1 MESDNKLF
9 LLDAYA
15 LIYRAYYAFIKNPR
29 INSKGFNTSAIL
41 GFVNTLEEV
50 LKKENPT
57 HIGVAF
63 DPSGPTF
70 RHEADA
76 NYKATRKGMPEELAQ
91 QMPVMKQVLAAMS
104 VPCYELAGY
113 EADDL
118 IGTISRKCQAAGWDC
133 VIVTGDKDSLQLIT
147 DRTKVKL
154 VSTRMGQTT
163 TKDMTP
169 ETFREQYGFDPIHM
183 IDLKALMGDTSD
195 NIPGVPG
202 VGEKTAMAL
211 VQEYGAIDEI
221 YRLLPDLHAK
231 PAAIRKLNTNIV
243 SLQQI
248 VEALQGN
255 DYVTGVVPVV
265 ENGETV
271 GYTISF
277 SKSGPVTIYHGKK
290 GENGQNGTTPVI
302 GVEQDTDGL
311 YYWTLDGEWLT
322 DDEGSKILA
331 QGMAGKSAYELAVE
345 KGYRGT
351 LDEWLASL
359 NGSNGD
365 DGKSAYEL
373 AVENGYQGTEEEWLA
388 SLKGSAG
395 DQGDDGVTPKLEV
408 RDDGY
413 WYISYDN
420 GQTWNKLGPATGDP
434 GEDGDSMFSDIDVS
448 DPDYLV
454 LTLAETGA
462 SIKLPYY
469 KDKFDLLFVSG
480 SDRVKEMSVYCG
492 PGATAE
498 VEYELTN
505 PLNVQVAIECI
516 SHSGYEVAV
525 DKSAKKITVSAPD
538 DPAAITDPESEILVF
553 ASDDERTVMRK
564 LVVKQVKYIDY
575 RATRQLDWE
584 KSSVNPRFWGED
596 CKFLDEQST
605 YDSATGEGRWA
616 YTGTVIYITD
626 AAFSGEAGLQEIVIP
641 ASVVEVGRNLW
652 NETGGGGA
660 FQNCTALTSV
670 VFEGDNLSKINLNTF
685 NGCSALSSIELPESL
700 EKIEYNAFDDCSA
713 LKSIVIP
720 DKVTYIG
727 EGAFNYCTGLQEAYI
742 GDGVTEIAAK
752 AFAECTALKT
762 VVIGKSIQRIGDQAF
777 NTRSSWDQ
785 MTLEKITVLFDDIA
799 SGSFPVLESGS
810 RGVFP
815 KPGGWDL
822 VSYKIYVPKGTKAE
836 YQKNWSDYSSLI
848 VEMQ

>member
-1 MESDNKLF
+1 M
-9 LLDAYA
+9 
-15 LIYRAYYAFIKNPR
+15 
-29 INSKGFNTSAIL
+29 
-41 GFVNTLEEV
+41 
-50 LKKENPT
+50 
-57 HIGVAF
+57 
-63 DPSGPTF
+63 
-70 RHEADA
+70 
-76 NYKATRKGMPEELAQ
+76 
-91 QMPVMKQVLAAMS
+91 
-104 VPCYELAGY
+104 
-113 EADDL
+113 
-118 IGTISRKCQAAGWDC
+118 
-133 VIVTGDKDSLQLIT
+133 
-147 DRTKVKL
+147 
-154 VSTRMGQTT
+154 
-163 TKDMTP
+163 
-169 ETFREQYGFDPIHM
+169 
-183 IDLKALMGDTSD
+183 
-195 NIPGVPG
+195 
-202 VGEKTAMAL
+202 
-211 VQEYGAIDEI
+211 
-221 YRLLPDLHAK
+221 
-231 PAAIRKLNTNIV
+231 
-243 SLQQI
+243 
-248 VEALQGN
+248 
-255 DYVTGVVPVV
+255 
-265 ENGETV
+265 
-271 GYTISF
+271 
-277 SKSGPVTIYHGKK
+277 
-290 GENGQNGTTPVI
+290 
-302 GVEQDTDGL
+302 
-311 YYWTLDGEWLT
+311 
-322 DDEGSKILA
+322 
-331 QGMAGKSAYELAVE
+331 
-345 KGYRGT
+345 
-351 LDEWLASL
+351 
-359 NGSNGD
+359 
-365 DGKSAYEL
+365 
-373 AVENGYQGTEEEWLA
+373 ENGYQGTEEEWLA

-727 EGAFNYCTGLQEAYI
+727 EGAQLLYGFAGGLYRRWSYRDCRESVCGMHRIENGRYRKEYSAYRRSGLQYEEFLGSDDPGEDYRFVRRYCVRLFP
-742 GDGVTEIAAK
+742 GVGER
-752 AFAECTALKT
+752 FERRLPE
-762 VVIGKSIQRIGDQAF
+762 
-777 NTRSSWDQ
+777 TRR
-785 MTLEKITVLFDDIA
+785 LG
-799 SGSFPVLESGS
+799 SGFL
-810 RGVFP
+810 
-815 KPGGWDL
+815 
-822 VSYKIYVPKGTKAE
+822 
-836 YQKNWSDYSSLI
+836 
-848 VEMQ
+848 

>member
-1 MESDNKLF
+1 M
-9 LLDAYA
+9 
-15 LIYRAYYAFIKNPR
+15 
-29 INSKGFNTSAIL
+29 IL
-41 GFVNTLEEV
+41 GLLSLVSCTEYDEVAMWNKNEDMGSRLAALEE
-50 LKKENPT
+50 LC
-57 HIGVAF
+57 
-63 DPSGPTF
+63 S
-70 RHEADA
+70 
-76 NYKATRKGMPEELAQ
+76 Q
-91 QMPVMKQVLAAMS
+91 
-104 VPCYELAGY
+104 
-113 EADDL
+113 
-118 IGTISRKCQAAGWDC
+118 
-133 VIVTGDKDSLQLIT
+133 
-147 DRTKVKL
+147 
-154 VSTRMGQTT
+154 
-163 TKDMTP
+163 
-169 ETFREQYGFDPIHM
+169 
-183 IDLKALMGDTSD
+183 
-195 NIPGVPG
+195 
-202 VGEKTAMAL
+202 
-211 VQEYGAIDEI
+211 
-221 YRLLPDLHAK
+221 
-231 PAAIRKLNTNIV
+231 LNTNIV

-727 EGAFNYCTGLQEAYI
+727 EGAFAICTGLQEAYI

>member
-1 MESDNKLF
+1 M
-9 LLDAYA
+9 
-15 LIYRAYYAFIKNPR
+15 
-29 INSKGFNTSAIL
+29 IL
-41 GFVNTLEEV
+41 GLLSLVSCTEYDEVAMWNKNEDMGSRLAALEE
-50 LKKENPT
+50 L
-57 HIGVAF
+57 
-63 DPSGPTF
+63 
-70 RHEADA
+70 
-76 NYKATRKGMPEELAQ
+76 
-91 QMPVMKQVLAAMS
+91 
-104 VPCYELAGY
+104 C
-113 EADDL
+113 
-118 IGTISRKCQAAGWDC
+118 SR
-133 VIVTGDKDSLQLIT
+133 
-147 DRTKVKL
+147 
-154 VSTRMGQTT
+154 
-163 TKDMTP
+163 
-169 ETFREQYGFDPIHM
+169 
-183 IDLKALMGDTSD
+183 
-195 NIPGVPG
+195 
-202 VGEKTAMAL
+202 
-211 VQEYGAIDEI
+211 
-221 YRLLPDLHAK
+221 
-231 PAAIRKLNTNIV
+231 LNTNIV

-331 QGMAGKSAYELAVE
+331 QGMSGKSAYELAVE

-480 SDRVKEMSVYCG
+480 SDRVKEMAVYCG

-516 SHSGYEVAV
+516 SHSGYKVAV

-564 LVVKQVKYIDY
+564 LVVKPVKYIVY
-575 RATRQLDWE
+575 KATRQLDWK
-584 KSSVNPRFWGED
+584 KSFGDPRFWGGD

-641 ASVVEVGRNLW
+641 ASVVEVGRNLL

>member
-1 MESDNKLF
+1 M
-9 LLDAYA
+9 
-15 LIYRAYYAFIKNPR
+15 
-29 INSKGFNTSAIL
+29 IL
-41 GFVNTLEEV
+41 GLLSLVSCTEYDEVAMWNKNEDMGSRLAALEE
-50 LKKENPT
+50 LC
-57 HIGVAF
+57 
-63 DPSGPTF
+63 S
-70 RHEADA
+70 
-76 NYKATRKGMPEELAQ
+76 Q
-91 QMPVMKQVLAAMS
+91 
-104 VPCYELAGY
+104 
-113 EADDL
+113 
-118 IGTISRKCQAAGWDC
+118 
-133 VIVTGDKDSLQLIT
+133 
-147 DRTKVKL
+147 
-154 VSTRMGQTT
+154 
-163 TKDMTP
+163 
-169 ETFREQYGFDPIHM
+169 
-183 IDLKALMGDTSD
+183 
-195 NIPGVPG
+195 
-202 VGEKTAMAL
+202 
-211 VQEYGAIDEI
+211 
-221 YRLLPDLHAK
+221 
-231 PAAIRKLNTNIV
+231 LNTNIV

-575 RATRQLDWE
+575 KATRQLDWE

-727 EGAFNYCTGLQEAYI
+727 EGAFVFCFRNCYT
-742 GDGVTEIAAK
+742 
-752 AFAECTALKT
+752 
-762 VVIGKSIQRIGDQAF
+762 
-777 NTRSSWDQ
+777 SS
-785 MTLEKITVLFDDIA
+785 
-799 SGSFPVLESGS
+799 PPESS
-810 RGVFP
+810 C
-815 KPGGWDL
+815 
-822 VSYKIYVPKGTKAE
+822 
-836 YQKNWSDYSSLI
+836 Q
-848 VEMQ
+848 

>member
-1 MESDNKLF
+1 M
-9 LLDAYA
+9 
-15 LIYRAYYAFIKNPR
+15 
-29 INSKGFNTSAIL
+29 IL
-41 GFVNTLEEV
+41 GLLSLVSCTEYDEVAMWNKNEDMGSRLAALEE
-50 LKKENPT
+50 LC
-57 HIGVAF
+57 
-63 DPSGPTF
+63 S
-70 RHEADA
+70 
-76 NYKATRKGMPEELAQ
+76 Q
-91 QMPVMKQVLAAMS
+91 
-104 VPCYELAGY
+104 
-113 EADDL
+113 
-118 IGTISRKCQAAGWDC
+118 
-133 VIVTGDKDSLQLIT
+133 
-147 DRTKVKL
+147 
-154 VSTRMGQTT
+154 
-163 TKDMTP
+163 
-169 ETFREQYGFDPIHM
+169 
-183 IDLKALMGDTSD
+183 
-195 NIPGVPG
+195 
-202 VGEKTAMAL
+202 
-211 VQEYGAIDEI
+211 
-221 YRLLPDLHAK
+221 
-231 PAAIRKLNTNIV
+231 LNTNIV

-727 EGAFNYCTGLQEAYI
+727 EGAFNFCTGLQEAYI

>member
-1 MESDNKLF
+1 M
-9 LLDAYA
+9 
-15 LIYRAYYAFIKNPR
+15 
-29 INSKGFNTSAIL
+29 IL
-41 GFVNTLEEV
+41 GLLSLVSCTEYDEVAMWNKNEDMGSRLAALEE
-50 LKKENPT
+50 L
-57 HIGVAF
+57 
-63 DPSGPTF
+63 
-70 RHEADA
+70 
-76 NYKATRKGMPEELAQ
+76 
-91 QMPVMKQVLAAMS
+91 
-104 VPCYELAGY
+104 C
-113 EADDL
+113 
-118 IGTISRKCQAAGWDC
+118 SR
-133 VIVTGDKDSLQLIT
+133 
-147 DRTKVKL
+147 
-154 VSTRMGQTT
+154 
-163 TKDMTP
+163 
-169 ETFREQYGFDPIHM
+169 
-183 IDLKALMGDTSD
+183 
-195 NIPGVPG
+195 
-202 VGEKTAMAL
+202 
-211 VQEYGAIDEI
+211 
-221 YRLLPDLHAK
+221 
-231 PAAIRKLNTNIV
+231 LNTNIV

-365 DGKSAYEL
+365 DGKSAYELAVENGYRGTEEEWLASLKGNTGNDGKSAYELAVEKGYQGTEEEWLASLNGSNGNDGKSAYEL

>member
-1 MESDNKLF
+1 M
-9 LLDAYA
+9 
-15 LIYRAYYAFIKNPR
+15 
-29 INSKGFNTSAIL
+29 IL
-41 GFVNTLEEV
+41 GLLSLVSCTEYDEVAMWNKNEDMGSRLAALEE
-50 LKKENPT
+50 LC
-57 HIGVAF
+57 
-63 DPSGPTF
+63 S
-70 RHEADA
+70 
-76 NYKATRKGMPEELAQ
+76 Q
-91 QMPVMKQVLAAMS
+91 
-104 VPCYELAGY
+104 
-113 EADDL
+113 
-118 IGTISRKCQAAGWDC
+118 
-133 VIVTGDKDSLQLIT
+133 
-147 DRTKVKL
+147 
-154 VSTRMGQTT
+154 
-163 TKDMTP
+163 
-169 ETFREQYGFDPIHM
+169 
-183 IDLKALMGDTSD
+183 
-195 NIPGVPG
+195 
-202 VGEKTAMAL
+202 
-211 VQEYGAIDEI
+211 
-221 YRLLPDLHAK
+221 
-231 PAAIRKLNTNIV
+231 LNTNIV

-575 RATRQLDWE
+575 KATRQLDWE

-777 NTRSSWDQ
+777 NPRS
-785 MTLEKITVLFDDIA
+785 
-799 SGSFPVLESGS
+799 
-810 RGVFP
+810 
-815 KPGGWDL
+815 
-822 VSYKIYVPKGTKAE
+822 
-836 YQKNWSDYSSLI
+836 
-848 VEMQ
+848 

>member
-1 MESDNKLF
+1 M
-9 LLDAYA
+9 
-15 LIYRAYYAFIKNPR
+15 
-29 INSKGFNTSAIL
+29 IL
-41 GFVNTLEEV
+41 GLLSLVSCTEYDEVAMWNKNEDMGSRLAALEE
-50 LKKENPT
+50 LC
-57 HIGVAF
+57 
-63 DPSGPTF
+63 S
-70 RHEADA
+70 
-76 NYKATRKGMPEELAQ
+76 Q
-91 QMPVMKQVLAAMS
+91 
-104 VPCYELAGY
+104 
-113 EADDL
+113 
-118 IGTISRKCQAAGWDC
+118 
-133 VIVTGDKDSLQLIT
+133 
-147 DRTKVKL
+147 
-154 VSTRMGQTT
+154 
-163 TKDMTP
+163 
-169 ETFREQYGFDPIHM
+169 
-183 IDLKALMGDTSD
+183 
-195 NIPGVPG
+195 
-202 VGEKTAMAL
+202 
-211 VQEYGAIDEI
+211 
-221 YRLLPDLHAK
+221 
-231 PAAIRKLNTNIV
+231 LNTNIV

-277 SKSGPVTIYHGKK
+277 SKSGSVTIYHGKK

-575 RATRQLDWE
+575 KATRQLDWE

>member
-1 MESDNKLF
+1 M
-9 LLDAYA
+9 
-15 LIYRAYYAFIKNPR
+15 
-29 INSKGFNTSAIL
+29 IL
-41 GFVNTLEEV
+41 GLLSLVSCTEYDEVAMWNKNEDMGSRLAALEE
-50 LKKENPT
+50 L
-57 HIGVAF
+57 
-63 DPSGPTF
+63 
-70 RHEADA
+70 
-76 NYKATRKGMPEELAQ
+76 
-91 QMPVMKQVLAAMS
+91 
-104 VPCYELAGY
+104 C
-113 EADDL
+113 
-118 IGTISRKCQAAGWDC
+118 SR
-133 VIVTGDKDSLQLIT
+133 
-147 DRTKVKL
+147 
-154 VSTRMGQTT
+154 
-163 TKDMTP
+163 
-169 ETFREQYGFDPIHM
+169 
-183 IDLKALMGDTSD
+183 
-195 NIPGVPG
+195 
-202 VGEKTAMAL
+202 
-211 VQEYGAIDEI
+211 
-221 YRLLPDLHAK
+221 
-231 PAAIRKLNTNIV
+231 LNTNIV

-626 AAFSGEAGLQEIVIP
+626 ASFSGEAGLQEIVIP

-822 VSYKIYVPKGTKAE
+822 VSYKISLVSTK
-836 YQKNWSDYSSLI
+836 KS
-848 VEMQ
+848 

>member
-1 MESDNKLF
+1 M
-9 LLDAYA
+9 
-15 LIYRAYYAFIKNPR
+15 
-29 INSKGFNTSAIL
+29 IL
-41 GFVNTLEEV
+41 GLLSLVSCTEYDEVAMWNKNEDMGSRLAALEE
-50 LKKENPT
+50 LC
-57 HIGVAF
+57 
-63 DPSGPTF
+63 S
-70 RHEADA
+70 
-76 NYKATRKGMPEELAQ
+76 Q
-91 QMPVMKQVLAAMS
+91 
-104 VPCYELAGY
+104 
-113 EADDL
+113 
-118 IGTISRKCQAAGWDC
+118 
-133 VIVTGDKDSLQLIT
+133 
-147 DRTKVKL
+147 
-154 VSTRMGQTT
+154 
-163 TKDMTP
+163 
-169 ETFREQYGFDPIHM
+169 
-183 IDLKALMGDTSD
+183 
-195 NIPGVPG
+195 
-202 VGEKTAMAL
+202 
-211 VQEYGAIDEI
+211 
-221 YRLLPDLHAK
+221 
-231 PAAIRKLNTNIV
+231 LNTNIV

-575 RATRQLDWE
+575 KATRQLDWE

-727 EGAFNYCTGLQEAYI
+727 EGAF
-742 GDGVTEIAAK
+742 
-752 AFAECTALKT
+752 
-762 VVIGKSIQRIGDQAF
+762 RIV
-777 NTRSSWDQ
+777 R
-785 MTLEKITVLFDDIA
+785 VC
-799 SGSFPVLESGS
+799 
-810 RGVFP
+810 RR
-815 KPGGWDL
+815 
-822 VSYKIYVPKGTKAE
+822 
-836 YQKNWSDYSSLI
+836 LI
-848 VEMQ
+848 SAMELPRLPRKRLRNAPH

>member
-1 MESDNKLF
+1 M
-9 LLDAYA
+9 
-15 LIYRAYYAFIKNPR
+15 
-29 INSKGFNTSAIL
+29 IL
-41 GFVNTLEEV
+41 GLLSLVSCTEYDEVAMWNKNEDMGSRLAALEE
-50 LKKENPT
+50 L
-57 HIGVAF
+57 
-63 DPSGPTF
+63 
-70 RHEADA
+70 
-76 NYKATRKGMPEELAQ
+76 
-91 QMPVMKQVLAAMS
+91 
-104 VPCYELAGY
+104 C
-113 EADDL
+113 
-118 IGTISRKCQAAGWDC
+118 SR
-133 VIVTGDKDSLQLIT
+133 
-147 DRTKVKL
+147 
-154 VSTRMGQTT
+154 
-163 TKDMTP
+163 
-169 ETFREQYGFDPIHM
+169 
-183 IDLKALMGDTSD
+183 
-195 NIPGVPG
+195 
-202 VGEKTAMAL
+202 
-211 VQEYGAIDEI
+211 
-221 YRLLPDLHAK
+221 
-231 PAAIRKLNTNIV
+231 LNTNIV

-373 AVENGYQGTEEEWLA
+373 AVENGYRGTEEEWLA

-713 LKSIVIP
+713 LKYRHSGQGNL
-720 DKVTYIG
+720 YRRR
-727 EGAFNYCTGLQEAYI
+727 GLQLLYGFAGGLYRRWSYRDCRESVCGMHRIENGRYRKEYSAYRRS
-742 GDGVTEIAAK
+742 GLQYEEFLGSDDPGEDYRFVRRYCVRLFPGVGER
-752 AFAECTALKT
+752 FERRLPE
-762 VVIGKSIQRIGDQAF
+762 
-777 NTRSSWDQ
+777 TRR
-785 MTLEKITVLFDDIA
+785 LG
-799 SGSFPVLESGS
+799 SGFL
-810 RGVFP
+810 
-815 KPGGWDL
+815 
-822 VSYKIYVPKGTKAE
+822 
-836 YQKNWSDYSSLI
+836 
-848 VEMQ
+848 

>member
-1 MESDNKLF
+1 M
-9 LLDAYA
+9 
-15 LIYRAYYAFIKNPR
+15 
-29 INSKGFNTSAIL
+29 IL
-41 GFVNTLEEV
+41 GLLSLVSCTEYDEVAMWNKNEDMGSRLAALEE
-50 LKKENPT
+50 L
-57 HIGVAF
+57 
-63 DPSGPTF
+63 
-70 RHEADA
+70 
-76 NYKATRKGMPEELAQ
+76 
-91 QMPVMKQVLAAMS
+91 
-104 VPCYELAGY
+104 C
-113 EADDL
+113 
-118 IGTISRKCQAAGWDC
+118 SR
-133 VIVTGDKDSLQLIT
+133 
-147 DRTKVKL
+147 
-154 VSTRMGQTT
+154 
-163 TKDMTP
+163 
-169 ETFREQYGFDPIHM
+169 
-183 IDLKALMGDTSD
+183 
-195 NIPGVPG
+195 
-202 VGEKTAMAL
+202 
-211 VQEYGAIDEI
+211 
-221 YRLLPDLHAK
+221 
-231 PAAIRKLNTNIV
+231 LNTNIV

-388 SLKGSAG
+388 SLKGGAG

-575 RATRQLDWE
+575 KATRQLDWE

>member
-1 MESDNKLF
+1 M
-9 LLDAYA
+9 
-15 LIYRAYYAFIKNPR
+15 
-29 INSKGFNTSAIL
+29 IL
-41 GFVNTLEEV
+41 GLLSLVSCTEYDEVAMWNKNEDMGSRLAALEE
-50 LKKENPT
+50 LC
-57 HIGVAF
+57 
-63 DPSGPTF
+63 S
-70 RHEADA
+70 
-76 NYKATRKGMPEELAQ
+76 Q
-91 QMPVMKQVLAAMS
+91 
-104 VPCYELAGY
+104 
-113 EADDL
+113 
-118 IGTISRKCQAAGWDC
+118 
-133 VIVTGDKDSLQLIT
+133 
-147 DRTKVKL
+147 
-154 VSTRMGQTT
+154 
-163 TKDMTP
+163 
-169 ETFREQYGFDPIHM
+169 
-183 IDLKALMGDTSD
+183 
-195 NIPGVPG
+195 
-202 VGEKTAMAL
+202 
-211 VQEYGAIDEI
+211 
-221 YRLLPDLHAK
+221 
-231 PAAIRKLNTNIV
+231 LNTNIV

-727 EGAFNYCTGLQEAYI
+727 EGAFNYCTGLQESYI

>member
-1 MESDNKLF
+1 M
-9 LLDAYA
+9 
-15 LIYRAYYAFIKNPR
+15 
-29 INSKGFNTSAIL
+29 IL
-41 GFVNTLEEV
+41 GLLSLVSCTEYDEVAMWNKNEDMGSRLAALEE
-50 LKKENPT
+50 LC
-57 HIGVAF
+57 
-63 DPSGPTF
+63 S
-70 RHEADA
+70 
-76 NYKATRKGMPEELAQ
+76 Q
-91 QMPVMKQVLAAMS
+91 
-104 VPCYELAGY
+104 
-113 EADDL
+113 
-118 IGTISRKCQAAGWDC
+118 
-133 VIVTGDKDSLQLIT
+133 
-147 DRTKVKL
+147 
-154 VSTRMGQTT
+154 
-163 TKDMTP
+163 
-169 ETFREQYGFDPIHM
+169 
-183 IDLKALMGDTSD
+183 
-195 NIPGVPG
+195 
-202 VGEKTAMAL
+202 
-211 VQEYGAIDEI
+211 
-221 YRLLPDLHAK
+221 
-231 PAAIRKLNTNIV
+231 LNTNIV

-727 EGAFNYCTGLQEAYI
+727 EGAFLFCTGLQEAYI

>member
-1 MESDNKLF
+1 M
-9 LLDAYA
+9 
-15 LIYRAYYAFIKNPR
+15 
-29 INSKGFNTSAIL
+29 IL
-41 GFVNTLEEV
+41 GLLSLVSCTEYDEVAMWNKNEDMGSRLAALEE
-50 LKKENPT
+50 LC
-57 HIGVAF
+57 
-63 DPSGPTF
+63 S
-70 RHEADA
+70 
-76 NYKATRKGMPEELAQ
+76 Q
-91 QMPVMKQVLAAMS
+91 
-104 VPCYELAGY
+104 
-113 EADDL
+113 
-118 IGTISRKCQAAGWDC
+118 
-133 VIVTGDKDSLQLIT
+133 
-147 DRTKVKL
+147 
-154 VSTRMGQTT
+154 
-163 TKDMTP
+163 
-169 ETFREQYGFDPIHM
+169 
-183 IDLKALMGDTSD
+183 
-195 NIPGVPG
+195 
-202 VGEKTAMAL
+202 
-211 VQEYGAIDEI
+211 
-221 YRLLPDLHAK
+221 
-231 PAAIRKLNTNIV
+231 LNTNIV

-302 GVEQDTDGL
+302 GVEQDTDGF

>member
-1 MESDNKLF
+1 M
-9 LLDAYA
+9 
-15 LIYRAYYAFIKNPR
+15 
-29 INSKGFNTSAIL
+29 IL
-41 GFVNTLEEV
+41 GLLSLVSCTEYDEVAMWNKNEDMGSRLAALEE
-50 LKKENPT
+50 LC
-57 HIGVAF
+57 
-63 DPSGPTF
+63 S
-70 RHEADA
+70 
-76 NYKATRKGMPEELAQ
+76 Q
-91 QMPVMKQVLAAMS
+91 
-104 VPCYELAGY
+104 
-113 EADDL
+113 
-118 IGTISRKCQAAGWDC
+118 
-133 VIVTGDKDSLQLIT
+133 
-147 DRTKVKL
+147 
-154 VSTRMGQTT
+154 
-163 TKDMTP
+163 
-169 ETFREQYGFDPIHM
+169 
-183 IDLKALMGDTSD
+183 
-195 NIPGVPG
+195 
-202 VGEKTAMAL
+202 
-211 VQEYGAIDEI
+211 
-221 YRLLPDLHAK
+221 
-231 PAAIRKLNTNIV
+231 LNTNIV

-505 PLNVQVAIECI
+505 PLNVQISIACI

-575 RATRQLDWE
+575 KATRQLDWE

>member
-1 MESDNKLF
+1 M
-9 LLDAYA
+9 
-15 LIYRAYYAFIKNPR
+15 
-29 INSKGFNTSAIL
+29 IL
-41 GFVNTLEEV
+41 GLLSLVSCTEYDEVAMWNKNEDMGSRLAALEE
-50 LKKENPT
+50 LC
-57 HIGVAF
+57 
-63 DPSGPTF
+63 S
-70 RHEADA
+70 
-76 NYKATRKGMPEELAQ
+76 Q
-91 QMPVMKQVLAAMS
+91 
-104 VPCYELAGY
+104 
-113 EADDL
+113 
-118 IGTISRKCQAAGWDC
+118 
-133 VIVTGDKDSLQLIT
+133 
-147 DRTKVKL
+147 
-154 VSTRMGQTT
+154 
-163 TKDMTP
+163 
-169 ETFREQYGFDPIHM
+169 
-183 IDLKALMGDTSD
+183 
-195 NIPGVPG
+195 
-202 VGEKTAMAL
+202 
-211 VQEYGAIDEI
+211 
-221 YRLLPDLHAK
+221 
-231 PAAIRKLNTNIV
+231 LNTNIV

-575 RATRQLDWE
+575 KATRQLDWE

-727 EGAFNYCTGLQEAYI
+727 EGAFAYSTGLQEAYI

>member
-1 MESDNKLF
+1 M
-9 LLDAYA
+9 
-15 LIYRAYYAFIKNPR
+15 
-29 INSKGFNTSAIL
+29 IL
-41 GFVNTLEEV
+41 GLLSLVSCTEYDEVAMWNKNEDMGSRLAALEE
-50 LKKENPT
+50 LC
-57 HIGVAF
+57 
-63 DPSGPTF
+63 S
-70 RHEADA
+70 
-76 NYKATRKGMPEELAQ
+76 Q
-91 QMPVMKQVLAAMS
+91 
-104 VPCYELAGY
+104 
-113 EADDL
+113 
-118 IGTISRKCQAAGWDC
+118 
-133 VIVTGDKDSLQLIT
+133 
-147 DRTKVKL
+147 
-154 VSTRMGQTT
+154 
-163 TKDMTP
+163 
-169 ETFREQYGFDPIHM
+169 
-183 IDLKALMGDTSD
+183 
-195 NIPGVPG
+195 
-202 VGEKTAMAL
+202 
-211 VQEYGAIDEI
+211 
-221 YRLLPDLHAK
+221 
-231 PAAIRKLNTNIV
+231 LNTNIV

-575 RATRQLDWE
+575 RATRRLDWE

>member
-1 MESDNKLF
+1 M
-9 LLDAYA
+9 
-15 LIYRAYYAFIKNPR
+15 
-29 INSKGFNTSAIL
+29 IL
-41 GFVNTLEEV
+41 GLLSLVSCTEYDEVAMWNKNEDMGSRLAALEE
-50 LKKENPT
+50 LC
-57 HIGVAF
+57 
-63 DPSGPTF
+63 S
-70 RHEADA
+70 
-76 NYKATRKGMPEELAQ
+76 Q
-91 QMPVMKQVLAAMS
+91 
-104 VPCYELAGY
+104 
-113 EADDL
+113 
-118 IGTISRKCQAAGWDC
+118 
-133 VIVTGDKDSLQLIT
+133 
-147 DRTKVKL
+147 
-154 VSTRMGQTT
+154 
-163 TKDMTP
+163 
-169 ETFREQYGFDPIHM
+169 
-183 IDLKALMGDTSD
+183 
-195 NIPGVPG
+195 
-202 VGEKTAMAL
+202 
-211 VQEYGAIDEI
+211 
-221 YRLLPDLHAK
+221 
-231 PAAIRKLNTNIV
+231 LNTNIV

-575 RATRQLDWE
+575 KATRQLDWE

-652 NETGGGGA
+652 NETSGGGA

>member
-1 MESDNKLF
+1 M
-9 LLDAYA
+9 
-15 LIYRAYYAFIKNPR
+15 
-29 INSKGFNTSAIL
+29 IL
-41 GFVNTLEEV
+41 GLLSLVSCTEYDEVAMWNKNEDMGSRLAALEE
-50 LKKENPT
+50 LC
-57 HIGVAF
+57 
-63 DPSGPTF
+63 S
-70 RHEADA
+70 
-76 NYKATRKGMPEELAQ
+76 Q
-91 QMPVMKQVLAAMS
+91 
-104 VPCYELAGY
+104 
-113 EADDL
+113 
-118 IGTISRKCQAAGWDC
+118 
-133 VIVTGDKDSLQLIT
+133 
-147 DRTKVKL
+147 
-154 VSTRMGQTT
+154 
-163 TKDMTP
+163 
-169 ETFREQYGFDPIHM
+169 
-183 IDLKALMGDTSD
+183 
-195 NIPGVPG
+195 
-202 VGEKTAMAL
+202 
-211 VQEYGAIDEI
+211 
-221 YRLLPDLHAK
+221 
-231 PAAIRKLNTNIV
+231 LNTNIV

-575 RATRQLDWE
+575 KATRQLDWE

-727 EGAFNYCTGLQEAYI
+727 EGAFATCTGLQEAYI

>member
-1 MESDNKLF
+1 M
-9 LLDAYA
+9 
-15 LIYRAYYAFIKNPR
+15 
-29 INSKGFNTSAIL
+29 IL
-41 GFVNTLEEV
+41 GLLSLVSCTEYDEVAMWNKNEDMGSRLAALEE
-50 LKKENPT
+50 LC
-57 HIGVAF
+57 
-63 DPSGPTF
+63 S
-70 RHEADA
+70 
-76 NYKATRKGMPEELAQ
+76 Q
-91 QMPVMKQVLAAMS
+91 
-104 VPCYELAGY
+104 
-113 EADDL
+113 
-118 IGTISRKCQAAGWDC
+118 
-133 VIVTGDKDSLQLIT
+133 
-147 DRTKVKL
+147 
-154 VSTRMGQTT
+154 
-163 TKDMTP
+163 
-169 ETFREQYGFDPIHM
+169 
-183 IDLKALMGDTSD
+183 
-195 NIPGVPG
+195 
-202 VGEKTAMAL
+202 
-211 VQEYGAIDEI
+211 
-221 YRLLPDLHAK
+221 
-231 PAAIRKLNTNIV
+231 LNTNIV

-498 VEYELTN
+498 GEYELTN

-553 ASDDERTVMRK
+553 ASDDEGTVMRK

-575 RATRQLDWE
+575 KATRQLDWE

>member
-1 MESDNKLF
+1 M
-9 LLDAYA
+9 
-15 LIYRAYYAFIKNPR
+15 
-29 INSKGFNTSAIL
+29 IL
-41 GFVNTLEEV
+41 GLLSLVSCTEYDEVAMWNKNEDMGSRLAALEE
-50 LKKENPT
+50 LC
-57 HIGVAF
+57 
-63 DPSGPTF
+63 S
-70 RHEADA
+70 
-76 NYKATRKGMPEELAQ
+76 Q
-91 QMPVMKQVLAAMS
+91 
-104 VPCYELAGY
+104 
-113 EADDL
+113 
-118 IGTISRKCQAAGWDC
+118 
-133 VIVTGDKDSLQLIT
+133 
-147 DRTKVKL
+147 
-154 VSTRMGQTT
+154 
-163 TKDMTP
+163 
-169 ETFREQYGFDPIHM
+169 
-183 IDLKALMGDTSD
+183 
-195 NIPGVPG
+195 
-202 VGEKTAMAL
+202 
-211 VQEYGAIDEI
+211 
-221 YRLLPDLHAK
+221 
-231 PAAIRKLNTNIV
+231 LNTNIV

-575 RATRQLDWE
+575 KATRQLDWE

-848 VEMQ
+848 VEGAGRFDWSYGMRRLFEG